1 MKSLYPLIPY
11 LKSQK
16 VKLILG
22 TIFVSISIFLQSL
35 YPLVIGNAV
44 DEISKG
50 TTEVSYLNYALL
62 SVGLI
67 LLGGVFLFL
76 TRRTIIV
83 ASREIENDLR
93 RDFFS
98 HLQNL
103 PKSFYDKNTTG
114 DLMAHATNDISN
126 IRNFLGPGIMY
137 SIQTFLRTVVTLII
151 MFSIA
156 VKLSLIALIPLPL
169 ISILVYKVMKSVYGR
184 SQRVQEAFSGL
195 TTKVQE
201 NFSGIRVMKSY
212 VREDSEIEHFNKVSA
227 DYQSKSLSLARI
239 QSYSFPM
246 MFLLTGLSIILVIY
260 FGGVDVINGKLTLGN
275 VTEFMVYLGQLT
287 FPMIAFGWVINLVQ
301 RAAPS
306 MDRLMKIRNTEP
318 EIKNNESINDEIE
331 EEDITGSIEFK
342 NVSFKYDGTDN
353 YILKNINLKIKNG
366 SSLGII
372 GHTGCGKTT
381 LINLIPRIYDTPE
394 GEIKVNGFNIKDIP
408 LELLRN
414 SIGVVPQESFL
425 FSDSIENNI
434 GYSSDTID
442 EENLIKSSQLAGLY
456 KDVNLFPNKF
466 KTVVGERGVTLSGGQ
481 KQRTSIARAIY
492 KTPKILILDDSLSA
506 VDTNTEEEILKGLKE
521 VMKERTTIIISHRI
535 STLKNLDK
543 IIVLNNSVIAE
554 QGTHDELLELKG
566 IYYNIHIKQL
576 LEEEIEEMQ

>member
-1 MKSLYPLIPY
+1 MRSLYPLIPY
-11 LKSQK
+11 LKSQRI
-16 VKLILG
+16 KLLLG
-22 TIFVSISIFLQSL
+22 TIFVSISIFLQSI

-50 TTEVSYLNYALL
+50 TQNISYLEYALL
-62 SVGLI
+62 SLGLVFA
-67 LLGGVFLFL
+67 GGVFLFL

-98 HLQNL
+98 HLQKL
-103 PKSFYDKNTTG
+103 PKSFYDKITTG

-137 SIQTFLRTVVTLII
+137 SIQTTLRTLVTLII

-184 SQRVQEAFSGL
+184 SQSVQEAFSGL

-201 NFSGIRVMKSY
+201 NFSGIRVVKSY
-212 VREDSEIEHFNKVSA
+212 VRELSETELFNNVSG
-227 DYQSKSLSLARI
+227 DYQKKSLSLARI

-260 FGGVDVINGKLTLGN
+260 FGGAEVINGSLTLGN
-275 VTEFMVYLGQLT
+275 VTEFIVYLGQLT
-287 FPMIAFGWVINLVQ
+287 WPMIAFGWVINLVQ

-306 MDRLMKIRNTEP
+306 MERLMKIINTVP
-318 EIKNNESINDEIE
+318 DIQNESLTNYEIE
-331 EEDITGSIEFK
+331 EEDINGKIEFAG
-342 NVSFKYDGTDN
+342 VSFKYPGTET

-381 LINLIPRIYDTPE
+381 LINLIPKIYRVSE
-394 GEIKVNGFNIKDIP
+394 GEIKINGFNINTIP
-408 LELLRN
+408 VELLRGA
-414 SIGVVPQESFL
+414 IGMVPQESFL
-425 FSDSIENNI
+425 FSASIEENI
-434 GYSSDTID
+434 GYSSFNLD
-442 EENLIKSSQLAGLY
+442 EENMMKSSKLSGLY
-456 KDVNLFPNKF
+456 NDVNMFPDKF
-466 KTVVGERGVTLSGGQ
+466 KTIIGERGVTLSGGQ
-481 KQRTSIARAIY
+481 KQRTAIARAIY
-492 KTPKILILDDSLSA
+492 KSPKILILDDSLSA
-506 VDTNTEEEILKGLKE
+506 VDTHTEEEILKGLKE
-521 VMKERTTIIISHRI
+521 VMIDRTTIIISHRI
-535 STLKNLDK
+535 STLKNLDN
-543 IIVLNNSVIAE
+543 IIVLNNSEIAE
-554 QGTHDELLELKG
+554 QGTHDELIDLKG
-566 IYYNIHIKQL
+566 LYYNIHLKQL
-576 LEEEIEEMQ
+576 LEEEIEEM

>member
-22 TIFVSISIFLQSL
+22 TIFVSISIFLQSM

-318 EIKNNESINDEIE
+318 EIKNNESINNEIE

-481 KQRTSIARAIY
+481 KQRSSIARAIY